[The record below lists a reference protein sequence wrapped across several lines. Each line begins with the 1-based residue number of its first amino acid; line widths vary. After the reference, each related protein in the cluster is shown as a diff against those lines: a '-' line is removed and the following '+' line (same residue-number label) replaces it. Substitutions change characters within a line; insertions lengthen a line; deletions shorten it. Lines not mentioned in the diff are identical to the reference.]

1 MTEAVQTSVREQ
13 IEFLKQ
19 ESLKLPQVEIP
30 IFNFFADGVYVRE
43 MRVPAGT
50 TITGKIHKTSTVDVL
65 LEGSIVVVNDTGVP
79 VRMDAPLVFE
89 SLPGISKAGYAITDI
104 RWLTIHGVE
113 SDSRNIEDLEHELV
127 VEDYQQYLE
136 HREMMLIKE
145 N

>member
-1 MTEAVQTSVREQ
+1 MNELAPRDQ
-13 IEFLKQ
+13 IQKLKE
-19 ESLKLPQVEIP
+19 ESLKLPQVDIP

-65 LEGSIVVVNDTGVP
+65 LEGSIIVVNDSGIPT
-79 VRMDAPLVFE
+79 RMDAPLIFE
-89 SLPGISKAGYAITDI
+89 SNPGVSKAGYAISDV
-104 RWLTIHGVE
+104 RWITIHGVE
-113 SDSRNIEDLEHELV
+113 SDTRDIEQLELELV

-136 HREMMLIKE
+136 HRESLLLKE

>member
-1 MTEAVQTSVREQ
+1 MNDLAPRDQ
-13 IEFLKQ
+13 IQKLKE
-19 ESLKLPQVEIP
+19 ESLKLPQVDIP

-65 LEGSIVVVNDTGVP
+65 LEGSIIVVNDSGIP
-79 VRMDAPLVFE
+79 ARLDAPLVFE
-89 SLPGISKAGYAITDI
+89 SSPGISKAGYAITDV

-113 SDSRNIEDLEHELV
+113 SETRDIKQLELELV

-136 HREMMLIKE
+136 HRENLLLKE
-145 N
+145 K

>member
-1 MTEAVQTSVREQ
+1 MNELAPRDQ
-13 IEFLKQ
+13 IQKLKE

-65 LEGSIVVVNDTGVP
+65 LEGSIVVVNDSGIPT
-79 VRMDAPLVFE
+79 RMDAPQVFE
-89 SLPGISKAGYAITDI
+89 SNPGVSKAGYAITDV

-113 SDSRNIEDLEHELV
+113 TDTRDIAQLELELV

-136 HREMMLIKE
+136 HRESLLLKE